1 MPEDPTNGVEH
12 ISVWDGGCRALAD
25 DPVFGPWVEHIGP
38 IEIPKSEEP
47 PFYYLTRAICYQQLA
62 GAAARTIH
70 GRVLETLGHD
80 VRPDVVL
87 ATPEEELRGAGLS
100 RNKLA
105 AIRDLAMK
113 IDSGEVPVDDLED
126 FPDEEVVERLT
137 RVRGIG
143 EWTAQMYLMF
153 RLRRPDVWPS
163 GDLGVRQG
171 YAKAHGLDP
180 APTAGEL
187 GPLGETYRPW
197 RSAAAFYC
205 WRILENEL
213 P

>member
-1 MPEDPTNGVEH
+1 MPEDPTHGVENVP
-12 ISVWDGGCRALAD
+12 VWADGVRLLSD
-25 DPVFGPWVEHIGP
+25 DPVFGPWIEHIGP
-38 IEIPKSEEP
+38 VEIPRSDEE

-70 GRVLETLGHD
+70 GRVLEVLGGE
-80 VRPDVVL
+80 VRPEVVL
-87 ATPEEELRGAGLS
+87 EAPDDDLRGAGLS

-105 AIRDLAMK
+105 AIRDLATK
-113 IDSGEVPVDDLED
+113 IDSGEVPVGDLDDLD
-126 FPDEEVVERLT
+126 DDAVVEHLT

-153 RLRRPDVWPS
+153 RLRRPDVWPV

-180 APTAGEL
+180 APAAGKL
-187 GPLGETYRPW
+187 RPLGEAYRPW